1 MTAHEFRALFDA
13 VSNWGRWH
21 DGGRRG
27 ALNLL
32 TPACVERAARLV
44 RSGVT
49 VTLSRALTTEARID
63 VPQPADHHMTMLT
76 DEDIG
81 SGSVRFAKDYV
92 GLDYHNE
99 GHTHIDAFSHVAFDG
114 SFFDGNPEASVT
126 ADGADAGAIDILKD
140 GLVGRGVLL
149 DVPRARGVAWLEPG
163 NTSSVTISRRPSAYR
178 A

>member
-1 MTAHEFRALFDA
+1 MPE
-13 VSNWGRWH
+13 
-21 DGGRRG
+21 
-27 ALNLL
+27 
-32 TPACVERAARLV
+32 
-44 RSGVT
+44 
-49 VTLSRALTTEARID
+49 
-63 VPQPADHHMTMLT
+63 PADHHMTMLT

-99 GHTHIDAFSHVAFDG
+99 GHTHIDAFCHVAFEG

-149 DVPRARGVAWLEPG
+149 DVPASPRCRLARAGRARVP
-163 NTSSVTISRRPSAYR
+163 
-178 A
+178 